1 MVSMVCKSYLQV
13 LSRMTY
19 AAVDLA
25 NDTRLAAAVRSGVD
39 EAALTRGLNV
49 RASGAMICGG
59 LEELRLNS
67 IWEAR

>member
-1 MVSMVCKSYLQV
+1 MSDI
-13 LSRMTY
+13 TY

-49 RASGAMICGG
+49 RASGAMMYGVLGG
-59 LEELRLNS
+59 V
-67 IWEAR
+67 

>member
-1 MVSMVCKSYLQV
+1 
-13 LSRMTY
+13 MTY

-25 NDTRLAAAVRSGVD
+25 NDTRLAAAARSGVD

-59 LEELRLNS
+59 LEELRLNG